1 LKQPKKFGKYYF
13 LERISVGGM
22 AEVFKAKSFGVEG
35 FEKLIAIKRIL
46 SNVAE
51 DEDFIT
57 MFIDEA
63 KIAVQLNHANIAQIF
78 DLGNIDGSYFI
89 ALEYVHGKD
98 LRTIWDRHN
107 RRSLLLPIPMSVYIM
122 IRICEGLDYAHRK
135 KNAAGTDLNIVHR
148 DVSPQNILVS
158 YEGEVKIIDFG
169 IAKAANKASR
179 TQAGILKG
187 KFGYM
192 SPEQVRGLPLDG
204 RSDIFS
210 SGIILYELLTGERL
224 FAGESDFSTLEKVR
238 NVEILPPTTYNRKV
252 PDDLE
257 KIVLK
262 ALSKDPD
269 DRYKTSYD
277 MQEDLQRFLIVN
289 KSNFGRKDLAAYMK
303 RAFKTDIE
311 RELERHK
318 QYDQMTKN
326 IEKGLR
332 DDVGASFPAAPTL
345 PNTPPALPKKAE
357 PLPQPAVVEQFDEDD
372 DDDIETVVVDT
383 RESGLDSIV
392 TDRRSRPPV
401 PPPVAAGPDTTPPP
415 WEGGQPPVGF
425 PEEEDI
431 KLTPR
436 VPPMSPKS
444 SPSPIEELTT
454 GEEATLAGK
463 HPSAGKRSMINL
475 IIALLAVVAVGVFGF
490 AVFKYLQQQ
499 GMLGGAATLNIQC
512 TPAKAEIRL
521 DGQVVQ
527 SPIEEVK
534 PGMHVLE
541 AMAENYQPYREE
553 INVEAGGKQKFA
565 ISMKFIP
572 AIIEIAYTPKDA
584 IVKMN
589 GKKVG
594 DQSPLRLEDILPGTP
609 HTFTFEHTMYI
620 PQTKTWEF
628 KPREKRSEKVV
639 LQEKQFDLSID
650 SIPPGAWIKL
660 DGSPHGR
667 TPKMIKAL
675 KATKQY
681 QLELK
686 RYGLP
691 PWTGTIIYDGSPVKE
706 VRPRLEKKSRP
717 KEGAAPPPPRNVPA
731 GTPAGTKPAS
741 SPKVEK
747 KAPVVEKP
755 KEKTTAKAEGYG
767 ALRLN
772 SKPWGKVYIDGKDL
786 GKNTPLLDHKLKAG
800 EHTITIEFS
809 TGETKTVKVT
819 IFPDK
824 TTTKIIKG
832 SIPK

>member
-78 DLGNIDGSYFI
+78 DLGNIEGSYFI
-89 ALEYVHGKD
+89 ALEYIHGKD

-107 RRSLLLPIPMSVYIM
+107 RRSLLLPLPMSAYIM

-135 KNAAGTDLNIVHR
+135 KNAAGSDLNIVHR

-210 SGIILYELLTGERL
+210 SGIILYEMLTGERL

-252 PDDLE
+252 PDALE

-277 MQEDLQRFLIVN
+277 MQEDLQRFLIMN

-318 QYDQMTKN
+318 QYDQMTKDL
-326 IEKGLR
+326 ESGLR
-332 DDVGASFPAAPTL
+332 DESGASFPSAPTL
-345 PNTPPALPKKAE
+345 PNVPPALPKQADSYS
-357 PLPQPAVVEQFDEDD
+357 PPASIEQFDDD
-372 DDDIETVVVDT
+372 EDDDIETVVVDT
-383 RESGLDSIV
+383 RESGLDSII
-392 TDRRSRPPV
+392 TNKQARPPI
-401 PPPVAAGPDTTPPP
+401 PPPVAGPITTPPP
-415 WEGGQPPVGF
+415 WEGGQPQAGS
-425 PEEEDI
+425 PEAEDI

-436 VPPMSPKS
+436 VPPMRPPQST
-444 SPSPIEELTT
+444 PSPIEELTT
-454 GEEATLAGK
+454 GEETTMAGK
-463 HPSAGKRSMINL
+463 HPSRKKRSMINL
-475 IIALLAVVAVGVFGF
+475 VIAVLAVVAVGVFGF

-499 GMLGGAATLNIQC
+499 GLLGGSATLNIQC

-521 DGQVVQ
+521 DGQVVI
-527 SPIEEVK
+527 SPVEEVK
-534 PGMHVLE
+534 PGLHILE
-541 AMAENYQPYREE
+541 ATAENYQPYREE
-553 INVEAGGKQKFA
+553 INVEAGGEQQFA

-572 AIIEIAYTPKDA
+572 AIVEITYKPKDA

-589 GKKVG
+589 GKKIG

-609 HTFTFEHTMYI
+609 HTFTFEHAMYG
-620 PQTKTWEF
+620 
-628 KPREKRSEKVV
+628 RSARKRW
-639 LQEKQFDLSID
+639 L
-650 SIPPGAWIKL
+650 WW
-660 DGSPHGR
+660 R
-667 TPKMIKAL
+667 
-675 KATKQY
+675 
-681 QLELK
+681 
-686 RYGLP
+686 
-691 PWTGTIIYDGSPVKE
+691 
-706 VRPRLEKKSRP
+706 
-717 KEGAAPPPPRNVPA
+717 
-731 GTPAGTKPAS
+731 S
-741 SPKVEK
+741 S
-747 KAPVVEKP
+747 
-755 KEKTTAKAEGYG
+755 
-767 ALRLN
+767 
-772 SKPWGKVYIDGKDL
+772 
-786 GKNTPLLDHKLKAG
+786 
-800 EHTITIEFS
+800 S
-809 TGETKTVKVT
+809 T
-819 IFPDK
+819 
-824 TTTKIIKG
+824 
-832 SIPK
+832 